1 MVRRLAFE
9 ALRLLASLFCHKKFT
24 LEWISRGGLTLL
36 MQVKIQTKRFT
47 SESRMAFLYLY
58 QFGKDALKILLS
70 KRNLLYR
77 LSFVQQVVNLSSLL
91 HRQLPRPSLAATGSS
106 LCLYYLACDD
116 DTMEKICCLPANTLR
131 DLVR

>member
-1 MVRRLAFE
+1 M
-9 ALRLLASLFCHKKFT
+9 
-24 LEWISRGGLTLL
+24 I
-36 MQVKIQTKRFT
+36 
-47 SESRMAFLYLY
+47 MAFLYLY
-58 QFGKDALKILLS
+58 QFEFSKDALKILLS

-131 DLVR
+131 DLVRY